1 MLHSVSYA
9 FSIRWKWP
17 APQPSIMH
25 NERDTMDLKA
35 AWPELLPRAVDWAKM
50 QQRLIQESGRP
61 LSSEKQRL
69 AARVGVSAP
78 EEVRVWAVASIP
90 TPGDPLLASACERT
104 GFLGSQTI
112 GLTLFRGIYLRRDYL
127 RRDYLRRDARHRRRL
142 LAHELRHVHQHEERG
157 SIASFLSDYLQQVLE
172 YGYDD
177 APLEVDARTAAR
189 HALAGRW

>member
-1 MLHSVSYA
+1 
-9 FSIRWKWP
+9 
-17 APQPSIMH
+17 MH
-25 NERDTMDLKA
+25 NERDAMDLKDA
-35 AWPELLPRAVDWAKM
+35 LPELLPRAVDWAEM

-104 GFLGSQTI
+104 GFLGPQTI
-112 GLTLFRGIYLRRDYL
+112 GLTLFQGIYLRK
-127 RRDYLRRDARHRRRL
+127 DARHRRRL

-157 SIASFLSDYLQQVLE
+157 SIASFLNDYLQQVLE

-189 HALAGRW
+189 RALSERW